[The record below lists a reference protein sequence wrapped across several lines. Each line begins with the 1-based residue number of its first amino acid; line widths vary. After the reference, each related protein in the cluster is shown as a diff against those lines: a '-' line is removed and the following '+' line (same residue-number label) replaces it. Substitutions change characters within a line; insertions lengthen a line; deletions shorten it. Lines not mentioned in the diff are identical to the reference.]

1 MDTTMLIPMLERLG
15 WTSLQT
21 VLLVALVYGL
31 CRALPSLSAATRC
44 RLWWLVSLQAVLG
57 LFWSQPLQLA
67 WLPAPQAVAMTA
79 TDVAADIVYPL
90 APEASAQL
98 LAAMPL
104 PAAEVPAV
112 AWWAVALSALWLSG
126 VLVMAL
132 RTFGEWR
139 RCRALLAAAYPC
151 EDEALVQALQLAS
164 DAHGVRGAPRL
175 WMSTQVEAP
184 QLVGPF
190 RPVLL
195 LPAGDNVLQGD
206 ALDLALTHELQHL
219 QRRDLQWG
227 LLPALAQHLFFF
239 HPLLRLSVRE
249 YAQAR
254 EEAVD
259 AAVVGQHGASRQAYG
274 RLLLQ
279 LGVAPQPHLGVAS
292 AAPSTTSLKRRLLSL
307 QSHRSCPRLLAV
319 ALTAVVVVVGVAPMR
334 LVAAPVPPAPP
345 APPAAPKAVVPPPP
359 KAPEA
364 PPAPASA
371 ARVPAEPVAP
381 APPAEPAD
389 MEEPSGPDDAD
400 AAYVD
405 DAAGMDEDHDGT
417 TTTSSITTYGRLD
430 LGKSPREAFVL
441 VDGDSTFA
449 NGGMDDVMV
458 ARRQLGKGPALWFR
472 QGDKRYVVRDPMLI
486 QSLQRAYAGAADLGR
501 QQSELGRQQSALG
514 RQQGDLGKQ
523 MGEMGRLQ
531 GEEARRLALA
541 AAEAARSA
549 MAAHDIN
556 REAAAEAAKAARGA
570 TNDAAVAREAA
581 REAAAEAR
589 RAMQEVDNETARAA
603 VSHQFLDRG
612 FVGGPAGEGVQRLRF
627 AFVRG
632 IGHGRWRGI
641 VGGAAAGMT
650 AGGQGQDGEQDQ
662 GIEAHRRAPGVDGGG
677 SVAAATVRPRQGLLP
692 DQRQRLALAL
702 LLVHQSLQ
710 QQGQRHHILM
720 VVVGHPAQVHRVAA
734 AQEAQPCAG
743 RFRAGQV
750 VLAHYAQQLA
760 LDGGQPAVLPG
771 AAIAATGGVEQVH
784 MVQRGDRIALARQPV
799 ARLQQRR
806 IVAAAVVAAE
816 HGGGLQ
822 PTGEGGQHRF
832 FRSHG
837 GHQQLADAQAFA
849 TLRAH
854 VPVGRADHEG
864 TRAGATGQ
872 AGGLGIKEQQVARSY
887 VLVLALGEGQ

>member
-21 VLLVALVYGL
+21 VLLVALVYGV

-79 TDVAADIVYPL
+79 TDVAADLVYPL

-98 LAAMPL
+98 LATMPV
-104 PAAEVPAV
+104 PAADVPAV
-112 AWWAVALSALWLSG
+112 AWWAVALAALWASG
-126 VLVMAL
+126 VLLMAL

-164 DAHGVRGAPRL
+164 DAHGVRPAPRL
-175 WMSTQVEAP
+175 WMSTQVDAP

-195 LPAGDNVLQGD
+195 LPAGDNALQGD

-274 RLLLQ
+274 RLLLR

-292 AAPSTTSLKRRLLSL
+292 AAPNTTSLKRRLLSL
-307 QSHRSCPRLLAV
+307 QPRRACPRILAM
-319 ALTAVVVVVGVAPMR
+319 ALTAVVVLVGVAPVR

-359 KAPEA
+359 KAPNA
-364 PPAPASA
+364 PPAAPSA
-371 ARVPAEPVAP
+371 ARVPAVPVAP

-389 MEEPSGPDDAD
+389 VEALSGPDDAD
-400 AAYVD
+400 VAVD
-405 DAAGMDEDHDGT
+405 VDVDVDTDMHSEHSTSHT
-417 TTTSSITTYGRLD
+417 TSITTYGRLD
-430 LGKSPREAFVL
+430 LGKSPLQAYVL

-449 NGGMDDVMV
+449 NGGIDDVTV

-486 QSLQRAYAGAADLGR
+486 QTLQRAYSGAADLGR

-514 RQQGDLGKQ
+514 REQGELGRQ

-531 GEEARRLALA
+531 GEESRRLALA
-541 AAEAARSA
+541 AAEVARSA

-570 TNDAAVAREAA
+570 TSDMAVAREAA

-589 RAMQEVDNETARAA
+589 RAMQEARSEAA
-603 VSHQFLDRG
+603 QS
-612 FVGGPAGEGVQRLRF
+612 
-627 AFVRG
+627 
-632 IGHGRWRGI
+632 GRTRD
-641 VGGAAAGMT
+641 M
-650 AGGQGQDGEQDQ
+650 
-662 GIEAHRRAPGVDGGG
+662 
-677 SVAAATVRPRQGLLP
+677 
-692 DQRQRLALAL
+692 QRLASQQSELASRQAAL
-702 LLVHQSLQ
+702 GSQ
-710 QQGQRHHILM
+710 Q
-720 VVVGHPAQVHRVAA
+720 A
-734 AQEAQPCAG
+734 
-743 RFRAGQV
+743 
-750 VLAHYAQQLA
+750 
-760 LDGGQPAVLPG
+760 
-771 AAIAATGGVEQVH
+771 
-784 MVQRGDRIALARQPV
+784 
-799 ARLQQRR
+799 
-806 IVAAAVVAAE
+806 
-816 HGGGLQ
+816 
-822 PTGEGGQHRF
+822 
-832 FRSHG
+832 
-837 GHQQLADAQAFA
+837 
-849 TLRAH
+849 
-854 VPVGRADHEG
+854 
-864 TRAGATGQ
+864 
-872 AGGLGIKEQQVARSY
+872 
-887 VLVLALGEGQ
+887 ALGERQARVHAQASQQAQQVIARALASGKAERL

>member
-1 MDTTMLIPMLERLG
+1 MDTTMLIPLLERLG

-21 VLLVALVYGL
+21 VLLVALVYGV

-79 TDVAADIVYPL
+79 TDVAADLVYPL

-98 LAAMPL
+98 LAAMPV
-104 PAAEVPAV
+104 PAADVPAV
-112 AWWAVALSALWLSG
+112 AWWAVALAALWASG
-126 VLVMAL
+126 VLLMAL

-164 DAHGVRGAPRL
+164 DAHGVRPAPRL
-175 WMSTQVEAP
+175 WMSTQVDAP

-195 LPAGDNVLQGD
+195 LPAGDNALQGD

-292 AAPSTTSLKRRLLSL
+292 AAPNTTSLKRRLLSL
-307 QSHRSCPRLLAV
+307 QSRRSCPRILAM
-319 ALTAVVVVVGVAPMR
+319 ALTAVVVLVGVAPMR

-345 APPAAPKAVVPPPP
+345 TPPAAPKAVVPPPP
-359 KAPEA
+359 KAPNA
-364 PPAPASA
+364 PPAAPSA
-371 ARVPAEPVAP
+371 ARVPAVPVAP

-389 MEEPSGPDDAD
+389 VEALSGPDDAD
-400 AAYVD
+400 VAVD
-405 DAAGMDEDHDGT
+405 VDVDVDTDMHSEHSTSHT
-417 TTTSSITTYGRLD
+417 TSITTYGRLD
-430 LGKSPREAFVL
+430 LGKSPLQAYVL

-449 NGGMDDVMV
+449 NGGIDDVTV

-486 QSLQRAYAGAADLGR
+486 QTLQRAYSGAADLGR

-514 RQQGDLGKQ
+514 REQGELGRQ

-531 GEEARRLALA
+531 GEESRRLALA
-541 AAEAARSA
+541 AAEVARSA

-570 TNDAAVAREAA
+570 TSDMAVAREAA

-589 RAMQEVDNETARAA
+589 RAMQEARSEAA
-603 VSHQFLDRG
+603 QS
-612 FVGGPAGEGVQRLRF
+612 
-627 AFVRG
+627 
-632 IGHGRWRGI
+632 GRTRD
-641 VGGAAAGMT
+641 M
-650 AGGQGQDGEQDQ
+650 
-662 GIEAHRRAPGVDGGG
+662 
-677 SVAAATVRPRQGLLP
+677 
-692 DQRQRLALAL
+692 QRLASQQSELASRQAAL
-702 LLVHQSLQ
+702 GSQ
-710 QQGQRHHILM
+710 Q
-720 VVVGHPAQVHRVAA
+720 A
-734 AQEAQPCAG
+734 
-743 RFRAGQV
+743 
-750 VLAHYAQQLA
+750 
-760 LDGGQPAVLPG
+760 
-771 AAIAATGGVEQVH
+771 
-784 MVQRGDRIALARQPV
+784 
-799 ARLQQRR
+799 
-806 IVAAAVVAAE
+806 
-816 HGGGLQ
+816 
-822 PTGEGGQHRF
+822 
-832 FRSHG
+832 
-837 GHQQLADAQAFA
+837 
-849 TLRAH
+849 
-854 VPVGRADHEG
+854 
-864 TRAGATGQ
+864 
-872 AGGLGIKEQQVARSY
+872 
-887 VLVLALGEGQ
+887 ALGERQARVHAQASQQAQQVIARALASGKAERL

>member
-21 VLLVALVYGL
+21 VLLVALVYGV

-67 WLPAPQAVAMTA
+67 WLPAPQAVAMSA
-79 TDVAADIVYPL
+79 TDVAADMVYPL

-98 LAAMPL
+98 LAAMPM
-104 PAAEVPAV
+104 PAADVPAV
-112 AWWAVALSALWLSG
+112 AWWAVALAALWLSG
-126 VLVMAL
+126 VLMMAL

-164 DAHGVRGAPRL
+164 DAHGVRPAPRL
-175 WMSTQVEAP
+175 WMSTQVDAP

-195 LPAGDNVLQGD
+195 LPAGDNALQGD

-292 AAPSTTSLKRRLLSL
+292 AAPDTTSLKRRLLSL
-307 QSHRSCPRLLAV
+307 QSRRSCPRILAM
-319 ALTAVVVVVGVAPMR
+319 ALTAVVLVVGVAPMR

-345 APPAAPKAVVPPPP
+345 APPAAPKVVPPPPP
-359 KAPEA
+359 KAPKA
-364 PPAPASA
+364 PPAPPSS
-371 ARVPAEPVAP
+371 ARVPAVPVAP

-389 MEEPSGPDDAD
+389 VEALPGPDDAD
-400 AAYVD
+400 VAVD
-405 DAAGMDEDHDGT
+405 VDADVDVDTGMHSEH
-417 TTTSSITTYGRLD
+417 TTSRTTSITTYGRLD
-430 LGKSPREAFVL
+430 LGKSPPEAFVL

-449 NGGMDDVMV
+449 NGGMDDVTV

-472 QGDKRYVVRDPMLI
+472 KGDKRYVVRDPMMI
-486 QSLQRAYAGAADLGR
+486 QSLQRAYSGAADLGR

-514 RQQGDLGKQ
+514 RQQGELGRQ

-531 GEEARRLALA
+531 GEEARRMALA

-549 MAAHDIN
+549 VAAHDIN

-570 TNDAAVAREAA
+570 TNDAAIAREAA

-589 RAMQEVDNETARAA
+589 RAMQEVDNETARAT
-603 VSHQFLDRG
+603 HTRG
-612 FVGGPAGEGVQRLRF
+612 
-627 AFVRG
+627 
-632 IGHGRWRGI
+632 
-641 VGGAAAGMT
+641 M
-650 AGGQGQDGEQDQ
+650 
-662 GIEAHRRAPGVDGGG
+662 
-677 SVAAATVRPRQGLLP
+677 
-692 DQRQRLALAL
+692 QRLASQQSELASR
-702 LLVHQSLQ
+702 Q
-710 QQGQRHHILM
+710 
-720 VVVGHPAQVHRVAA
+720 AA
-734 AQEAQPCAG
+734 LG
-743 RFRAGQV
+743 S
-750 VLAHYAQQLA
+750 
-760 LDGGQPAVLPG
+760 
-771 AAIAATGGVEQVH
+771 
-784 MVQRGDRIALARQPV
+784 RQ
-799 ARLQQRR
+799 A
-806 IVAAAVVAAE
+806 
-816 HGGGLQ
+816 
-822 PTGEGGQHRF
+822 
-832 FRSHG
+832 
-837 GHQQLADAQAFA
+837 
-849 TLRAH
+849 
-854 VPVGRADHEG
+854 
-864 TRAGATGQ
+864 
-872 AGGLGIKEQQVARSY
+872 
-887 VLVLALGEGQ
+887 ALGERQARVHEQASRQAQQVIARALASGKAERL

>member
-1 MDTTMLIPMLERLG
+1 MDTTMLIPLLERLG

-21 VLLVALVYGL
+21 VLLVALVYGV

-67 WLPAPQAVAMTA
+67 WLPAPQAVATTTA
-79 TDVAADIVYPL
+79 DVAADMVYPL
-90 APEASAQL
+90 APEVSAQL
-98 LAAMPL
+98 LAAMPM
-104 PAAEVPAV
+104 PAADVPAV
-112 AWWAVALSALWLSG
+112 AWWAVALAALWLSG
-126 VLVMAL
+126 VLLMAW

-139 RCRALLAAAYPC
+139 QCRALLAAAYPC
-151 EDEALVQALQLAS
+151 QDEALVQALQLAS
-164 DAHGVRGAPRL
+164 EAHGVRPAPRL
-175 WMSTQVEAP
+175 WMSTQVDSP

-195 LPAGDNVLQGD
+195 LPAGDNALQGD

-292 AAPSTTSLKRRLLSL
+292 AAPSTTSLKRRLMSL
-307 QSHRSCPRLLAV
+307 QPRRACPRILAM
-319 ALTAVVVVVGVAPMR
+319 ALTAVVLVVGVAPMR

-359 KAPEA
+359 KAPNA
-364 PPAPASA
+364 PPAAPSA
-371 ARVPAEPVAP
+371 ARVPAVPVAP

-389 MEEPSGPDDAD
+389 VEALSGPDDAD
-400 AAYVD
+400 VAVD
-405 DAAGMDEDHDGT
+405 VDVDVDTDMHSEHSTSHT
-417 TTTSSITTYGRLD
+417 TSITTYGRLD
-430 LGKSPREAFVL
+430 LGKSPLQAFVL

-449 NGGMDDVMV
+449 NGGMDDVTV

-472 QGDKRYVVRDPMLI
+472 QGDKRYVVRDPMMI
-486 QSLQRAYAGAADLGR
+486 QTLQRAYSGAADLGR

-514 RQQGDLGKQ
+514 RQQSELGKQ

-531 GEEARRLALA
+531 GEEARRMALA

-589 RAMQEVDNETARAA
+589 RAMQEVDNETARA
-603 VSHQFLDRG
+603 SHTRG
-612 FVGGPAGEGVQRLRF
+612 
-627 AFVRG
+627 
-632 IGHGRWRGI
+632 
-641 VGGAAAGMT
+641 M
-650 AGGQGQDGEQDQ
+650 
-662 GIEAHRRAPGVDGGG
+662 
-677 SVAAATVRPRQGLLP
+677 
-692 DQRQRLALAL
+692 QRLASQQSELASRQAAL
-702 LLVHQSLQ
+702 GSQ
-710 QQGQRHHILM
+710 Q
-720 VVVGHPAQVHRVAA
+720 A
-734 AQEAQPCAG
+734 
-743 RFRAGQV
+743 
-750 VLAHYAQQLA
+750 
-760 LDGGQPAVLPG
+760 
-771 AAIAATGGVEQVH
+771 
-784 MVQRGDRIALARQPV
+784 
-799 ARLQQRR
+799 
-806 IVAAAVVAAE
+806 
-816 HGGGLQ
+816 
-822 PTGEGGQHRF
+822 
-832 FRSHG
+832 
-837 GHQQLADAQAFA
+837 
-849 TLRAH
+849 
-854 VPVGRADHEG
+854 
-864 TRAGATGQ
+864 
-872 AGGLGIKEQQVARSY
+872 
-887 VLVLALGEGQ
+887 ALGERQARVHAQASRQAQQVIARALASGKAERL

>member
-31 CRALPSLSAATRC
+31 CRVLPSLSAATRC
-44 RLWWLVSLQAVLG
+44 RLWWLVSLQAVVG

-79 TDVAADIVYPL
+79 TEVMTETLHPL

-98 LAAMPL
+98 LAAMPM
-104 PAAEVPAV
+104 PAADVPAV
-112 AWWAVALSALWLSG
+112 AWWAVVLAALWASG
-126 VLVMAL
+126 VLLMAL

-151 EDEALVQALQLAS
+151 QDEALVQALQLAS
-164 DAHGVRGAPRL
+164 DAHGVRPAPRL
-175 WMSTQVEAP
+175 WMSTQVDSP

-195 LPAGDNVLQGD
+195 LPAGDNALQGD

-307 QSHRSCPRLLAV
+307 QPRRACPRLLAM
-319 ALTAVVVVVGVAPMR
+319 ALTAAVVVVGVAPMR

-345 APPAAPKAVVPPPP
+345 APPAAPTAAPPLPP
-359 KAPEA
+359 KAPKA
-364 PPAPASA
+364 PPAPPSSA
-371 ARVPAEPVAP
+371 RLPAVPVAP
-381 APPAEPAD
+381 APPVAPAGAE
-389 MEEPSGPDDAD
+389 EVSGPDDAD
-400 AAYVD
+400 VAVD
-405 DAAGMDEDHDGT
+405 VDADVDVDTGMDADRT
-417 TTTSSITTYGRLD
+417 TSRMSSITTYGRLD
-430 LGKSPREAFVL
+430 LGQSPSQAFVL

-449 NGGMDDVMV
+449 NGGIDDVTL
-458 ARRQLGKGPALWFR
+458 ARKQLGKGPALWFR
-472 QGDKRYVVRDPMLI
+472 QGDKRYIVRDPMLI

-514 RQQGDLGKQ
+514 RQQSELGQ
-523 MGEMGRLQ
+523 QLGEMGRMQ
-531 GEEARRLALA
+531 GEEARRMAMA

-549 MAAHDIN
+549 MSAHDIN

-589 RAMQEVDNETARAA
+589 RAMQEARSEAA
-603 VSHQFLDRG
+603 QSTRTRD
-612 FVGGPAGEGVQRLRF
+612 
-627 AFVRG
+627 
-632 IGHGRWRGI
+632 
-641 VGGAAAGMT
+641 M
-650 AGGQGQDGEQDQ
+650 
-662 GIEAHRRAPGVDGGG
+662 
-677 SVAAATVRPRQGLLP
+677 S
-692 DQRQRLALAL
+692 RLASQQADLASRQAAL
-702 LLVHQSLQ
+702 GSQ
-710 QQGQRHHILM
+710 Q
-720 VVVGHPAQVHRVAA
+720 A
-734 AQEAQPCAG
+734 
-743 RFRAGQV
+743 
-750 VLAHYAQQLA
+750 
-760 LDGGQPAVLPG
+760 
-771 AAIAATGGVEQVH
+771 
-784 MVQRGDRIALARQPV
+784 
-799 ARLQQRR
+799 
-806 IVAAAVVAAE
+806 
-816 HGGGLQ
+816 
-822 PTGEGGQHRF
+822 
-832 FRSHG
+832 
-837 GHQQLADAQAFA
+837 
-849 TLRAH
+849 
-854 VPVGRADHEG
+854 
-864 TRAGATGQ
+864 
-872 AGGLGIKEQQVARSY
+872 
-887 VLVLALGEGQ
+887 ALGERQARLHTQASQQAQQVIARALASGKAERL

>member
-79 TDVAADIVYPL
+79 TDVAADLVYPL

-98 LAAMPL
+98 LAAMPV
-104 PAAEVPAV
+104 PAADVPAV
-112 AWWAVALSALWLSG
+112 AWWAVALAALWASG
-126 VLVMAL
+126 VLLMAL

-164 DAHGVRGAPRL
+164 DAHGVRPAPRL
-175 WMSTQVEAP
+175 WMSTQVDAP

-195 LPAGDNVLQGD
+195 LPAGDNALQGD

-292 AAPSTTSLKRRLLSL
+292 AAPNTTSLKRRLLSL
-307 QSHRSCPRLLAV
+307 QPRRACPRILAM
-319 ALTAVVVVVGVAPMR
+319 ALTAVVVLVGVAPMR

-359 KAPEA
+359 KAPNA
-364 PPAPASA
+364 PPAAPSA
-371 ARVPAEPVAP
+371 ARVPAVPVAP

-389 MEEPSGPDDAD
+389 VEALSGPDDAD
-400 AAYVD
+400 VAVD
-405 DAAGMDEDHDGT
+405 VDVDVDTDMHSEHSTSHT
-417 TTTSSITTYGRLD
+417 TSITTYGRLD
-430 LGKSPREAFVL
+430 LGKSPLQAYVL

-449 NGGMDDVMV
+449 NGGIDDVTV

-486 QSLQRAYAGAADLGR
+486 QTLQRAYSGAADLGR

-514 RQQGDLGKQ
+514 REQGELGRQ

-531 GEEARRLALA
+531 GEESRRLALA
-541 AAEAARSA
+541 AAEVARSA

-570 TNDAAVAREAA
+570 TSDMAVAREAA

-589 RAMQEVDNETARAA
+589 RAMQEARSEAA
-603 VSHQFLDRG
+603 QS
-612 FVGGPAGEGVQRLRF
+612 
-627 AFVRG
+627 
-632 IGHGRWRGI
+632 GRSRD
-641 VGGAAAGMT
+641 M
-650 AGGQGQDGEQDQ
+650 
-662 GIEAHRRAPGVDGGG
+662 
-677 SVAAATVRPRQGLLP
+677 
-692 DQRQRLALAL
+692 QRLASQQSELASRQAAL
-702 LLVHQSLQ
+702 GSQ
-710 QQGQRHHILM
+710 Q
-720 VVVGHPAQVHRVAA
+720 A
-734 AQEAQPCAG
+734 
-743 RFRAGQV
+743 
-750 VLAHYAQQLA
+750 
-760 LDGGQPAVLPG
+760 
-771 AAIAATGGVEQVH
+771 
-784 MVQRGDRIALARQPV
+784 
-799 ARLQQRR
+799 
-806 IVAAAVVAAE
+806 
-816 HGGGLQ
+816 
-822 PTGEGGQHRF
+822 
-832 FRSHG
+832 
-837 GHQQLADAQAFA
+837 
-849 TLRAH
+849 
-854 VPVGRADHEG
+854 
-864 TRAGATGQ
+864 
-872 AGGLGIKEQQVARSY
+872 
-887 VLVLALGEGQ
+887 ALGERQARVHAQASQQAQQVIARALASGRHFPGNINRSWRARCGSAHPPARSRGPGGSPWSPPCPA